1 MLKHKFFIWNRPNHY
16 GTIANIVIA
25 RFIIFTMQVI
35 DYLNIPFVSILL
47 VLVLSYYA
55 LMTFWQVLLNLL
67 NAEMLPNLKAQNKN
81 VHEKAVLY
89 QPKRKDVTD
98 EER

>member
-25 RFIIFTMQVI
+25 RFIIFTTQVI
-35 DYLNIPFVSILL
+35 NHLNIPFISIPL

-89 QPKRKDVTD
+89 RPERKDVTD

>member
-16 GTIANIVIA
+16 GAIANIVIA
-25 RFIIFTMQVI
+25 RFIIFTTQVI
-35 DYLNIPFVSILL
+35 NHLSIPFVSILL

-81 VHEKAVLY
+81 VYDKYLY
-89 QPKRKDVTD
+89 RPEREDVTD
-98 EER
+98 EE

>member
-1 MLKHKFFIWNRPNHY
+1 MLKHKFFISNRPNHY

-35 DYLNIPFVSILL
+35 DHLSIPFVSILL

-89 QPKRKDVTD
+89 RPKRKDVTD

>member
-16 GTIANIVIA
+16 GAIANIVIA
-25 RFIIFTMQVI
+25 RFIIFTTQVI
-35 DYLNIPFVSILL
+35 NHLNIPFISILL

-81 VHEKAVLY
+81 VHDKYLY
-89 QPKRKDVTD
+89 RLERKDVTD
-98 EER
+98 EK

>member
-35 DYLNIPFVSILL
+35 DHLSIPFVSILL

-81 VHEKAVLY
+81 VYDKYLY
-89 QPKRKDVTD
+89 RPERKDVTD

>member
-1 MLKHKFFIWNRPNHY
+1 MLKHKFFIWNGPNHY
-16 GTIANIVIA
+16 GAIANIVIA

-35 DYLNIPFVSILL
+35 DHLSIPFVSILL

-81 VHEKAVLY
+81 VYETGLY
-89 QPKRKDVTD
+89 RPERKDVTD
-98 EER
+98 EE

>member
-1 MLKHKFFIWNRPNHY
+1 MLKYKFFIWNRPNHY
-16 GTIANIVIA
+16 GAIANIVIA

-35 DYLNIPFVSILL
+35 DHLSIPFVSILL

-81 VHEKAVLY
+81 VHDKYLY
-89 QPKRKDVTD
+89 RPERKDVTD
-98 EER
+98 EK